1 MKFCN
6 SCISWYGGKGGN
18 AQRELINFITDYIN
32 NSDEKIFV
40 DVFGGSGVVTLNIE
54 NKDKKYNDINKNLV
68 NFFKV
73 LNDPILSLELKGI
86 LCKTLYCQ
94 NVYEDAVENLKNKNY
109 KEEKSLEKAVD
120 FYIATNQSVNSI
132 GAIKKT
138 GFKFSK
144 GIIRNNMGQAVSAWI
159 TNINVN
165 LPKVIDKFRKVEVYN
180 CDFSEI
186 IDKFDSEN
194 TIFYLDPPYVINT
207 RKNKKVYEYELD
219 DERHNELI
227 EKLLKI
233 KGKAILS
240 GYDSD
245 IYKKL
250 ETNGWNRKEF
260 IIKST
265 SGHAESKNTRKEIV
279 WYK

>member
-1 MKFCN
+1 MTFCN

-18 AQRELINFITDYIN
+18 AQRNLINFITDYIN

-73 LNDPILSLELKGI
+73 LNDPILSLELKEI
-86 LCKTLYCQ
+86 LYKTLYCE
-94 NVYEDAVENLKNKNY
+94 NIYKDAVENLKNKNY
-109 KEEKSLEKAVD
+109 KEEKNLNRAVD
-120 FYIATNQSVNSI
+120 FYIATMQSVNSI

-144 GIIRNNMGQAVSAWI
+144 GIIRNDAGQAVSAWI
-159 TNINVN
+159 TNIDVN

-180 CDFSEI
+180 YDFSEI

-194 TIFYLDPPYVINT
+194 TIFYLDPTYVINT
-207 RKNKKVYEYELD
+207 RKNKKVYENELD
-219 DERHNELI
+219 DERHKELI

-240 GYDSD
+240 GYEND

-250 ETNGWNRKEF
+250 ETNGWNKTKF

-265 SGHAESKNTRKEIV
+265 SGHAECKNTREEIV
-279 WYK
+279 WNK